1 MTTEHTHEHIPE
13 EVYGVLPDE
22 GVVELTDN
30 LTGYMYEIELGG
42 LTDIMGQ
49 VLDDLLEQ
57 SGGMP
62 QNLKADDAFEHITQ
76 NQLAVTLAYHLG
88 RLEGRS
94 PQVIHKMMDEAIEK
108 WGIHQLEESARS
120 GTDALGLGLCGR
132 DLLLRALRSALEII
146 LECFLDDLI
155 RLAVSE
161 SRLDEIDHGQ
171 SHQDREE
178 AGKRVEAGCLP
189 EHAPKARHPVQA
201 RNARHHL
208 SLIHI

>member
-1 MTTEHTHEHIPE
+1 MTTEHAHEHIPE

-94 PQVIHKMMDEAIEK
+94 PQVVQKMMDEAIEK
-108 WGIHQLEESARS
+108 WGIHQLEES
-120 GTDALGLGLCGR
+120 
-132 DLLLRALRSALEII
+132 
-146 LECFLDDLI
+146 
-155 RLAVSE
+155 
-161 SRLDEIDHGQ
+161 DEITDKDLESPKTQ
-171 SHQDREE
+171 VYPRLRRLEYSE
-178 AGKRVEAGCLP
+178 
-189 EHAPKARHPVQA
+189 APKPNVQLGWE
-201 RNARHHL
+201 NPDTDGP
-208 SLIHI
+208 SQ

>member
-94 PQVIHKMMDEAIEK
+94 PQVVQKMMDEAIDK
-108 WGIHQLEESARS
+108 WGIHQLEES
-120 GTDALGLGLCGR
+120 GEITDEDLESPKTQVYPRLRRLEYSEAPEPNVQLGW
-132 DLLLRALRSALEII
+132 EN
-146 LECFLDDLI
+146 
-155 RLAVSE
+155 SE
-161 SRLDEIDHGQ
+161 SDSPLQ
-171 SHQDREE
+171 
-178 AGKRVEAGCLP
+178 
-189 EHAPKARHPVQA
+189 
-201 RNARHHL
+201 
-208 SLIHI
+208 

>member
-94 PQVIHKMMDEAIEK
+94 PQVVQKMMDEAIDK
-108 WGIHQLEESARS
+108 WGIHQLEESDEI
-120 GTDALGLGLCGR
+120 TDE
-132 DLLLRALRSALEII
+132 DLESPKTQVYPRLRRLEY
-146 LECFLDDLI
+146 
-155 RLAVSE
+155 SE
-161 SRLDEIDHGQ
+161 S
-171 SHQDREE
+171 
-178 AGKRVEAGCLP
+178 P
-189 EHAPKARHPVQA
+189 EPNVQLGWE
-201 RNARHHL
+201 NPE
-208 SLIHI
+208 SDSPPQ

>member
-1 MTTEHTHEHIPE
+1 MTTEHAHEHIPE

-94 PQVIHKMMDEAIEK
+94 PQVVQKMMDEAIEK
-108 WGIHQLEESARS
+108 WGIHQLEESDEITDEDLESPKTQVYPRLRRLEYSEAPEPNVQL
-120 GTDALGLGLCGR
+120 GWENPDTDAPPTT
-132 DLLLRALRSALEII
+132 IN
-146 LECFLDDLI
+146 
-155 RLAVSE
+155 V
-161 SRLDEIDHGQ
+161 H
-171 SHQDREE
+171 E
-178 AGKRVEAGCLP
+178 AFSMHDCHR
-189 EHAPKARHPVQA
+189 
-201 RNARHHL
+201 
-208 SLIHI
+208 

>member
-1 MTTEHTHEHIPE
+1 MTTEHAHEHIPE

-94 PQVIHKMMDEAIEK
+94 PQVVQKMMDEAIEK
-108 WGIHQLEESARS
+108 WGIHQLEESDEITDKDLESPKTQVYPRLRRLEYSEAPEPNVQL
-120 GTDALGLGLCGR
+120 GWENPDTDAP
-132 DLLLRALRSALEII
+132 S
-146 LECFLDDLI
+146 
-155 RLAVSE
+155 
-161 SRLDEIDHGQ
+161 Q
-171 SHQDREE
+171 
-178 AGKRVEAGCLP
+178 
-189 EHAPKARHPVQA
+189 
-201 RNARHHL
+201 
-208 SLIHI
+208 

>member
-94 PQVIHKMMDEAIEK
+94 PQVVQKMMDEAIEK
-108 WGIHQLEESARS
+108 WGIHQLEES
-120 GTDALGLGLCGR
+120 
-132 DLLLRALRSALEII
+132 
-146 LECFLDDLI
+146 
-155 RLAVSE
+155 
-161 SRLDEIDHGQ
+161 DEITDEDLESPKTQ
-171 SHQDREE
+171 VYPRLR
-178 AGKRVEAGCLP
+178 RVEYSETPEPNVQLGWENPDAGGP
-189 EHAPKARHPVQA
+189 SQ
-201 RNARHHL
+201 
-208 SLIHI
+208 

>member
-1 MTTEHTHEHIPE
+1 MTTEHAHEHIPE

-94 PQVIHKMMDEAIEK
+94 PQVVQKMMDEAIEK
-108 WGIHQLEESARS
+108 WGIHQLEES
-120 GTDALGLGLCGR
+120 
-132 DLLLRALRSALEII
+132 
-146 LECFLDDLI
+146 
-155 RLAVSE
+155 
-161 SRLDEIDHGQ
+161 DEITDEDLESPKTQVYPRLRRLEYSEAPEPNVQLGWENPDADGP
-171 SHQDREE
+171 SH
-178 AGKRVEAGCLP
+178 
-189 EHAPKARHPVQA
+189 
-201 RNARHHL
+201 
-208 SLIHI
+208 

>member
-94 PQVIHKMMDEAIEK
+94 PQVVQKMMDEAIDK
-108 WGIHQLEESARS
+108 WGIHQLEESDDI
-120 GTDALGLGLCGR
+120 TDEDLESPKTQVYPRLRRLEYSEAPEPNVQLGW
-132 DLLLRALRSALEII
+132 ENP
-146 LECFLDDLI
+146 
-155 RLAVSE
+155 E
-161 SRLDEIDHGQ
+161 SDSSPQ
-171 SHQDREE
+171 
-178 AGKRVEAGCLP
+178 
-189 EHAPKARHPVQA
+189 
-201 RNARHHL
+201 
-208 SLIHI
+208 